1 MVRMCDVMTLACAT
15 VMAAGTVAT
24 AQNKAAAPVE
34 AGVQVSTNPG
44 SFRQIAG
51 NNVSG
56 LVTRGVEDGCNT
68 CIEGDESWWNGAWNP
83 ADGDGQASH
92 EGGGAPDGAVAADDF
107 YLCEGYVHTL
117 RNISVTVLNNSTF
130 GLTRARLE
138 IWSDCNGCPGEL
150 LYVLK
155 KHGVEMQSSNING
168 TGFNEYIYTFELG
181 DNTQDGGPFDGL
193 EQVGECPGETVSG
206 CVVDPDCF
214 KYIALKGGTYWLSVV
229 GQTDGQGTDL
239 TFWATA
245 NTNNTEPNS
254 SIKGSVAKK
263 REGVAGPNWM
273 GPWEYPYEW
282 MSVEECCVG
291 CTDLAFRVCYDSC
304 KILKCNGEDLGAD
317 TGGSPG
323 VNEEGA
329 RSERSGLVRNSR
341 AADDFVVPP
350 CADFEVCYVE
360 GCIYTNCPDFTAFFE
375 IYQNDCKLPYYE
387 LSTQQLTNADYSHT
401 KRVCLGY
408 EVAIDGVG
416 GLKAYRVEFH
426 DVSGITLPSGQQYW
440 ISIGVQ
446 DTFSFIE
453 RGYFCRNRYCDNS
466 CPIMF
471 NPGAVL
477 DPAANYWTSGV
488 TEWRSTADFGARW
501 GSDGVDFAFKIAGDF
516 IEPGTGPNAEPAC
529 VADADNNGLVEVADI
544 FHFLSAWFTGCP

>member
-24 AQNKAAAPVE
+24 AQNKAAAPAEAVE
-34 AGVQVSTNPG
+34 QVTAPG

-51 NNVSG
+51 NNMTG
-56 LVTRGVEDGCNT
+56 FVTRGGLGGCSCPVGGNV
-68 CIEGDESWWNGAWNP
+68 WWNGDWDP
-83 ADGDGQASH
+83 SDGDGQASH
-92 EGGGAPDGAVAADDF
+92 EGGGAPAGAVAADDF

-117 RNISVTVLNNSTF
+117 RSISVQVLNNSTF

-155 KHGVEMQSSNING
+155 RHSVEQIGSNING
-168 TGFNEYIYTFELG
+168 TGFNLYTYTFELG
-181 DNTQDGGPFDGL
+181 NTLHSGGPFNGQDQDGT
-193 EQVGECPGETVSG
+193 CPGETVSG
-206 CVVDPDCF
+206 CAVDPDCF
-214 KYIALKGGTYWLSVV
+214 RYIALKGGTYWISVV
-229 GQTDGQGTDL
+229 GRTDGQGTDL

-245 NTNNTEPNS
+245 NSNTSSPNS

-263 REGVAGPNWM
+263 RNGVPPSNWM
-273 GPWEYPYEW
+273 GPWEYYEPW
-282 MSVEECCVG
+282 MSVEDCCVG

-304 KILKCNGEDLGAD
+304 KILKDNGQDIGIISN
-317 TGGSPG
+317 GNPG

-350 CADFEVCYVE
+350 CADFDVCYVE
-360 GCIYTNCPDFTAFFE
+360 GCIYTNCPEFTAFFE
-375 IYQNDCKLPYYE
+375 IYQNDCKLPYYTLGTAQ
-387 LSTQQLTNADYSHT
+387 LSTGRYEET

-426 DVSGITLPSGQQYW
+426 DISGIVLPSGQQYW

-453 RGYFCRNRYCDNS
+453 RGFFCRNRYCDSS

-471 NPGAVL
+471 NPGAVI
-477 DPAANYWTSGV
+477 DPAANYVNGGV
-488 TEWRSTADFGARW
+488 PTWRSTKDFPTRW
-501 GSDGVDFAFKIAGDF
+501 GNGGTDFSFLIAGTAVQ
-516 IEPGTGPNAEPAC
+516 PATGPNAEPAC
-529 VADADNNGLVEVADI
+529 VADANNDGAVDVSDI
-544 FHFLSAWFTGCP
+544 FHFLSVWFAGCP